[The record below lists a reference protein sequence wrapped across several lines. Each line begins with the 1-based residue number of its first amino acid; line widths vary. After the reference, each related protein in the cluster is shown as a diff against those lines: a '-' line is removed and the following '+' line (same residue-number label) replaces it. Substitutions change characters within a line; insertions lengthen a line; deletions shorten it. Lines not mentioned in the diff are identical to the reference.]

1 MPHYLLISD
10 TFAPFPVSVCFPCS
24 ESLSG
29 LKAKVCRA
37 PSRALTRTV
46 LRIYG
51 SGEFPLE
58 TAASLGPCV
67 LTGRL
72 GPLSSECVQQMEA
85 GCGFIHAD
93 MRSEAAA
100 SVPAA
105 PRRHATARTLGMA
118 NIPRLHLQG
127 RRRRGECFFLRCCF
141 FFNGVFYVPPLT
153 LRSR

>member
-67 LTGRL
+67 LTRRL

-93 MRSEAAA
+93 TRSEAAA
-100 SVPAA
+100 SVWLQQRVCPRGPTPPRYRPHAGNGKYPPSPSAGKAA
-105 PRRHATARTLGMA
+105 TWGM
-118 NIPRLHLQG
+118 
-127 RRRRGECFFLRCCF
+127 FFPPLLF
-141 FFNGVFYVPPLT
+141 FF
-153 LRSR
+153 